1 MKNAAL
7 KNMSVLQLVDRFTAV
22 TLGQFQAELDGEIAR
37 YNRLYDEMVAI
48 ARELKARP
56 GDQRTALIPLF
67 GHSNPQV
74 RLMAAEFTLAVAAAL
89 ARQTLQDLADT
100 KLYPQTAQARQ
111 TLRALERGDRKPT

>member
-56 GDQRTALIPLF
+56 GDQRTVLIPLF